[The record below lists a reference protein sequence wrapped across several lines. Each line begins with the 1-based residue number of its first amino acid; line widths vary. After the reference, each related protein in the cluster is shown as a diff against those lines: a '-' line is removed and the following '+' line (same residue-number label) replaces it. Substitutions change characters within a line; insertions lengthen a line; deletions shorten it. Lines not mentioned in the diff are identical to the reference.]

1 VLALLLRDAMRQ
13 IRVICMPPGA
23 RLAAQMI
30 AQNRRSVRR
39 WSRSRITFR
48 N

>member
-30 AQNRRSVRR
+30 AQNRR
-39 WSRSRITFR
+39 
-48 N
+48 